1 MTNFGGALDL
11 SRLAQKPAAPTQGA
25 ATTPAA
31 AAAGQVV
38 ADWLVSADEQI
49 LRQYV
54 ALSEKTP
61 VLMLIGDLSE
71 LSAEVRAMLEKA
83 LRASEGRFAGIEI
96 DITASPELARAV
108 GVEAAPAVIAILA
121 GQPAP
126 LFQGKPT
133 SEQLLQVL
141 AQVLQLA
148 QQNGVTQVVSLATAA
163 PKEPELSPA
172 HQEAIADIEAGN
184 LEAAKSKFEKIIV
197 EYPND
202 RDALAGLNQVRLM
215 LRLQGNPDD
224 AFELELAAADKK
236 LIEGDAKA
244 AFALLLDLFQDSDRK
259 DDIRIRLLELFT
271 LVGEGDQEVLAA
283 RRRLTSLMF

>member
-11 SRLAQKPAAPTQGA
+11 SRLAQK
-25 ATTPAA
+25 TPAA
-31 AAAGQVV
+31 TPTASAAHATVI
-38 ADWLVSADEQI
+38 ADWLVRADEQI

-61 VLMLIGDLSE
+61 VLMLIGDQSQVA
-71 LSAEVRAMLEKA
+71 AEVRIMVEKA

-96 DITASPELARAV
+96 DISASPELAKAV
-108 GVEAAPAVIAILA
+108 GVAAAPAVIAILA

-126 LFQGKPT
+126 LFQGKPS

-148 QQNGVTQVVSLATAA
+148 AQNGVTQLVTVGPAK

-172 HQEAIADIEAGN
+172 HQAAIAEIEAGD
-184 LEAAKSKFEKIIV
+184 LASAKSKFEKIIV

-202 RDALAGLNQVRLM
+202 KDALAGLNQVKLM
-215 LRLQGNPDD
+215 LRLEKTASG
-224 AFELELAAADKK
+224 AFESELAAADQK
-236 LIEGDAKA
+236 LIAGEPAS
-244 AFALLLDLFQDSDRK
+244 AFALLLDLYPNSDRQ
-259 DDIRIRLLELFT
+259 DDIRVRLLELFS
-271 LVGEGDQEVLAA
+271 LVGEGDPDVLAA
-283 RRRLTSLMF
+283 RRRLSSLMF

>member
-11 SRLAQKPAAPTQGA
+11 SRLAQKSGAPTQGA

-31 AAAGQVV
+31 VAAAGVV
-38 ADWLVSADEQI
+38 ADWLVTANEQI

-61 VLMLIGDLSE
+61 VLMLIGDQSE
-71 LSAEVRAMLEKA
+71 ISSEVRGMLEKA

-96 DITASPELARAV
+96 DIAASPELARAV

-126 LFQGKPT
+126 LFQGKPS

-148 QQNGVTQVVSLATAA
+148 QQNGVTQTVSVGAAA

-172 HQEAIADIEAGN
+172 HQEAIADIEAGD

-202 RDALAGLNQVRLM
+202 KDATAGLNQVRLM
-215 LRLQGNPDD
+215 LRIQGTPGD
-224 AFELELAAADKK
+224 AFETELAAADQK
-236 LIEGDAKA
+236 LIAGDASA
-244 AFALLLDLFQDSDRK
+244 AFDLLLDLFQQSDRQ
-259 DDIRIRLLELFT
+259 DEIRIRLLELFT

>member
-11 SRLAQKPAAPTQGA
+11 SRLAQK
-25 ATTPAA
+25 TPAA
-31 AAAGQVV
+31 TPTASAANVTV
-38 ADWLVSADEQI
+38 IADWLVRADEQI

-61 VLMLIGDLSE
+61 VLMLIGDQSQVA
-71 LSAEVRAMLEKA
+71 AEVRIMVEKA

-96 DITASPELARAV
+96 DISASPELAKAV
-108 GVEAAPAVIAILA
+108 GVAAAPAVIAILA

-126 LFQGKPT
+126 LFQGKPS

-148 QQNGVTQVVSLATAA
+148 AQNGVTQLVTVGPAK

-172 HQEAIADIEAGN
+172 HQAAIAEIEAGD
-184 LEAAKSKFEKIIV
+184 LAAARSKFEKIIV

-202 RDALAGLNQVRLM
+202 KDALAGLNQVKLM
-215 LRLQGNPDD
+215 LRLEKTASG
-224 AFELELAAADKK
+224 AFESELAAADQK
-236 LIEGDAKA
+236 LIAGEPAS
-244 AFALLLDLFQDSDRK
+244 AFALLLDLYPNSDRQ
-259 DDIRIRLLELFT
+259 DDIRVRLLELFS
-271 LVGEGDQEVLAA
+271 LVGEGDPDVLAA
-283 RRRLTSLMF
+283 RRRLSSLMF

>member
-11 SRLAQKPAAPTQGA
+11 SRLAQKSAAPTQGA

-31 AAAGQVV
+31 AATGQVV
-38 ADWLVSADEQI
+38 ADWLVTANEQI

-61 VLMLIGDLSE
+61 VLMLIGDQSE
-71 LSAEVRAMLEKA
+71 ISSEVRGMLEKA

-96 DITASPELARAV
+96 DIAASPELARAV

-126 LFQGKPT
+126 LFQGKPS

-148 QQNGVTQVVSLATAA
+148 QQNGVTQTVSVGAAA

-202 RDALAGLNQVRLM
+202 RDATAGLNQVKLM
-215 LRLQGNPDD
+215 LRMQGTPSDS
-224 AFELELAAADKK
+224 FETELAAADQK
-236 LIEGDAKA
+236 LIAGDASA
-244 AFALLLDLFQDSDRK
+244 AFDLLLDLFQQSDRQ
-259 DDIRIRLLELFT
+259 DEIRIRLLELFT

>member
-11 SRLAQKPAAPTQGA
+11 SRLTQK
-25 ATTPAA
+25 TPAA
-31 AAAGQVV
+31 APAAGATGTTVI
-38 ADWLVSADEQI
+38 ADWLVKADEQV

-61 VLMLIGDLSE
+61 VLMLIGDQSQV
-71 LSAEVRAMLEKA
+71 SAEVRTMVEKA

-96 DITASPELARAV
+96 DISASPELAKAV
-108 GVEAAPAVIAILA
+108 GVASAPAVIAILA

-148 QQNGVTQVVSLATAA
+148 GQNGVTQLVAVGEAK

-172 HQEAIADIEAGN
+172 HQSAIAEIEAGN
-184 LEAAKSKFEKIIV
+184 LDVAKTKFEKILV
-197 EYPND
+197 EYPSD
-202 RDALAGLNQVRLM
+202 KDALAGLNQVRLM
-215 LRLQGNPDD
+215 LRLQATASG
-224 AFELELAAADKK
+224 AFESELAAADQK
-236 LIEGDAKA
+236 LIAGEPAT
-244 AFALLLDLFQDSDRK
+244 AFALLLDLYPKSDRQ
-259 DDIRIRLLELFT
+259 DEIRVRLLELFS
-271 LVGEGDQEVLAA
+271 LVGEGDPDVLAA
-283 RRRLTSLMF
+283 RRRLSSLMF

>member
-11 SRLAQKPAAPTQGA
+11 SRLTQKAQTPAS
-25 ATTPAA
+25 AA
-31 AAAGQVV
+31 AAAPAAGVV
-38 ADWLVSADEQI
+38 SAWLVKADEQV

-61 VLMLIGDLSE
+61 VLMLIGDQSE
-71 LSAEVRAMLEKA
+71 QSKEVRVMLEKA

-96 DITASPELARAV
+96 DISASPELAKAV
-108 GVEAAPAVIAILA
+108 GVATAPAVIAILA

-148 QQNGVTQVVSLATAA
+148 QQNGVTQTVSVGDAA

-172 HQEAIADIEAGN
+172 HQEAIAEIEAGN
-184 LEAAKSKFEKIIV
+184 LELAKTKFEKIIV

-202 RDALAGLNQVRLM
+202 KDALAGLNQVKLM
-215 LRLQGNPDD
+215 LRMQSTASDD
-224 AFELELAAADKK
+224 FEVALAAADQK
-236 LIEGDAKA
+236 LVAGDNAT
-244 AFALLLDLFQDSDRK
+244 AFGILLELYPVSERQDE
-259 DDIRIRLLELFT
+259 IRVRLLELFS
-271 LVGEGDQEVLAA
+271 LVGEGDQDVLNA
-283 RRRLTSLMF
+283 RRRLASLMF

>member
-11 SRLAQKPAAPTQGA
+11 SRLAQKANAGA
-25 ATTPAA
+25 ASASVPASA
-31 AAAGQVV
+31 PGAIMV
-38 ADWLVSADEQI
+38 ADWLVKADEQI

-61 VLMLIGDLSE
+61 VLMLIADQSE
-71 LSAEVRAMLEKA
+71 LSLEVRGMVEKA
-83 LRASEGRFAGIEI
+83 LRASEGRFAGLEI

-148 QQNGVTQVVSLATAA
+148 KQSGVTQTVSVGNAA

-172 HQEAIADIEAGN
+172 HQEAIAEIVAGN
-184 LEAAKSKFEKIIV
+184 LESAKSKFEKIIV

-202 RDALAGLNQVRLM
+202 KDALAGLNQVKLM
-215 LRLQGNPDD
+215 IRGQMPSSDP
-224 AFELELAAADKK
+224 FESQLAAADQK
-236 LIEGDAKA
+236 LIEGDPGKA
-244 AFALLLDLFQDSDRK
+244 FGLLLEMFQDSDRR
-259 DDIRIRLLELFT
+259 DEIRVRLLELFT
-271 LVGEGDQEVLAA
+271 LVGESDPDVLAA
-283 RRRLTSLMF
+283 RRRLSSMMF